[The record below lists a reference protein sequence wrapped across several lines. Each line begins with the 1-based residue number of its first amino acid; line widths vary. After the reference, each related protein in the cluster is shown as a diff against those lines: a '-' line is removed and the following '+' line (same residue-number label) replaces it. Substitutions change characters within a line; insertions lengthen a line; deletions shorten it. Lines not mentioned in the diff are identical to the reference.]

1 MTSSGDVA
9 VTEGLVLTAGE
20 LQWRYS
26 TSGGPGG
33 QHANTSNT
41 RAEVVLDIA
50 SSPSLDDSQ
59 RQRLLDRIGPRLTV
73 AADDTRS
80 QHRNRELALARLVG
94 RLQEAL
100 RDDPVRRP
108 SRPSRGAKERRLQ
121 AKRRRSQVKADRRR
135 PPPPE

>member
-1 MTSSGDVA
+1 MASSGDVA

>member
-9 VTEGLVLTAGE
+9 VTAGLVLTAGE